1 MYIAC
6 LEKCKA
12 GDLLSILVQVKVNT
26 SYYIVTTILK
36 ALRMPEVF
44 LEVNSPVERKNFET
58 LRQPANQAKVLCN
71 KEIICEGFGI
81 KESTTCGDKLDADSI
96 QIAEVCSICCRFT
109 A

>member
-6 LEKCKA
+6 LEKRKT
-12 GDLLSILVQVKVNT
+12 GDLLSIPVQVKVNT
-26 SYYIVTTILK
+26 SYYIITTILK

-44 LEVNSPVERKNFET
+44 LEVNSPVDRKNFET
-58 LRQPANQAKVLCN
+58 MRLPAKQAKVLCN
-71 KEIICEGFGI
+71 KEIICKGFGM
-81 KESTTCGDKLDADSI
+81 KESTTCGDKLDADSL